1 MAESYKM
8 GVNSAQGVRDGGEGN
23 VPAVNYTL
31 DAAGIPSGIYG
42 EGLAM
47 YFKNIAY

>member
-8 GVNSAQGVRDGGEGN
+8 GVNSAQGVREEDEGN
-23 VPAVNYTL
+23 VPTVNYTP
-31 DAAGIPSGIYG
+31 DAGIPSGIYG